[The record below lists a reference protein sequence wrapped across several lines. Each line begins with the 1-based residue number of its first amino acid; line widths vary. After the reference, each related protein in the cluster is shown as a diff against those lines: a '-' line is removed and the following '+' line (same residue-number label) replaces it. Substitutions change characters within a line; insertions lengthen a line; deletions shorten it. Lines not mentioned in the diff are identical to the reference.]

1 MIRNLNGQDIAFY
14 PAKTKENTLIF
25 EIGGTVKAFLVRT
38 DSGYCFRL
46 SDGCIYADGGINELM
61 EYLET
66 AGENS
71 LKRIITLLLAS

>member
-1 MIRNLNGQDIAFY
+1 MIRKLNGQDIAFY
-14 PAKTKENTLIF
+14 PAKTKKNILIF
-25 EIGGTVKAFLVRT
+25 EIGDTVKAFPVLN

-46 SDGCIYADGGINELM
+46 FDGCIYADGGIDELI

-71 LKRIITLLLAS
+71 LKRITALLLAS

>member
-1 MIRNLNGQDIAFY
+1 MIRELNGQAIAFY
-14 PAKTKENTLIF
+14 PAKTKKNILIF
-25 EIGGTVKAFLVRT
+25 EIGDTVKAFPVLN

-66 AGENS
+66 SGESN
-71 LKRIITLLLAS
+71 LKRITSLLLAS

>member
-1 MIRNLNGQDIAFY
+1 MIRKLNGQAIAFY

-25 EIGGTVKAFLVRT
+25 EIEDVVKAFPVRN

-66 AGENS
+66 AGGNS
-71 LKRIITLLLAS
+71 LQKITSLLLAS

>member
-1 MIRNLNGQDIAFY
+1 MIRKLNGQTIAFY

-25 EIGGTVKAFLVRT
+25 EIGDVVKAFPVRN

-66 AGENS
+66 AGESN
-71 LKRIITLLLAS
+71 LKRITSLLLAS